1 MESTA
6 IDADVVQA
14 TLEKIVKSRLM
25 NVKVNPAQTEGFV
38 LMLLLD
44 TNVIVQEDTMDHA
57 VNRMLMNA
65 GMSPAGMEVHA
76 KMVLTSTSVNAGPA
90 MKVASVRQR

>member
-1 MESTA
+1 MESIA
-6 IDADVVQA
+6 IGADVVQA
-14 TLEKIVKSRLM
+14 TLEKIVKLRLM
-25 NVKVNPAQTEGFV
+25 NVKVNHAQTEGFA
-38 LMLLLD
+38 LMLWLD

-65 GMSPAGMEVHA
+65 GMNHAGMEVHA
-76 KMVLTSTSVNAGPA
+76 KMVLTSTFVNAGPD

>member
-1 MESTA
+1 
-6 IDADVVQA
+6 
-14 TLEKIVKSRLM
+14 
-25 NVKVNPAQTEGFV
+25 
-38 LMLLLD
+38 
-44 TNVIVQEDTMDHA
+44 MDHA

-76 KMVLTSTSVNAGPA
+76 KTVLTSTFVNAGPA